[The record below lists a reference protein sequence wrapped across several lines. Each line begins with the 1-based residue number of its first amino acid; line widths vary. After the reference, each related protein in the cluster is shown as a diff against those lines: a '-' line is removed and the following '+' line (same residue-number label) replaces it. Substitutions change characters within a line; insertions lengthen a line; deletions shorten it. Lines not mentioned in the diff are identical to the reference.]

1 MTIENKQIQ
10 TIEFRV
16 EPDGK
21 TYPEKE
27 LHVNERTLKG
37 LVWRIN
43 EKPID
48 KDDIY
53 THDPGDD
60 KIMADE
66 RLKERTAR
74 IQVAK
79 EAEEKRIGDIAALEL
94 QKKQE
99 QALQI
104 KHDLESKVSR
114 LKEQVNEK
122 ERLKEKAHRLE
133 SELHEIKRK
142 IQY

>member
-37 LVWRIN
+37 LVWRIS
-43 EKPID
+43 EKPEN

-60 KIMADE
+60 EIMAEE
-66 RLKERTAR
+66 RIRERENR
-74 IQVAK
+74 LQEAK
-79 EAEEKRIGDIAALEL
+79 EAEKKTIKDLAALAL
-94 QKKQE
+94 QKE
-99 QALQI
+99 QDSIAVESVDLLKNKEDEDTNTPSSKNKSKIDI
-104 KHDLESKVSR
+104 KKDE
-114 LKEQVNEK
+114 
-122 ERLKEKAHRLE
+122 
-133 SELHEIKRK
+133 
-142 IQY
+142 

>member
-94 QKKQE
+94 QKKQDSTAAE
-99 QALQI
+99 NAQPI
-104 KHDLESKVSR
+104 KI
-114 LKEQVNEK
+114 KEDENKNAPSPINKSNIDNKKDE
-122 ERLKEKAHRLE
+122 
-133 SELHEIKRK
+133 
-142 IQY
+142 